1 MRAQQQFG
9 KIDQPGALAQGF
21 IGTVY
26 LQLLLQV
33 GIIAVFNMLRPP
45 TFVLAAVDIPLH
57 LLWRP
62 LVFVQLQRLHGALHQ
77 PQLVLGIQYLKPLW
91 QAGFLPVAAQQ
102 AVRQTMEGADPHAGN
117 RRLDHFLDTAAH
129 FTGSLVGK
137 GHRENRIR

>member
-9 KIDQPGALAQGF
+9 KIDQPGALAEGF
-21 IGTVY
+21 ISCVN

-33 GIIAVFNMLRPP
+33 GIIAVFNMRRPP
-45 TFVLAAVDIPLH
+45 ALVLATVDKPLH

-62 LVFVQLQRLHGALHQ
+62 PGFVQLQRLHGTLHQ
-77 PQLVLGIQYLKPLW
+77 PQLVLGIEYLKPLR
-91 QAGFLPVAAQQ
+91 QTGFLPVTAQQ

-117 RRLDHFLDTAAH
+117 RRLDHFLDAAAH

-137 GHRENRIR
+137 GHRENGIR